1 MLLRAPKGFVDE
13 SDPKVCQIGH
23 PAPPWLVNYADLMTE
38 MVCFFVILYALSAAL
53 NKNMQKAR
61 EQLQEMMKNGKMA
74 GEVKID
80 KEGLKIS
87 LEEQGKNVFFESG
100 SAELTPEM
108 KDMIAKLAPILRPLA
123 EKHDIIVEG
132 HTDNVPIHND
142 LYLNNWELSSA
153 RSTNVVEEFVKTQGY
168 AAERL
173 GAAGYGEN
181 RPVVPNDTPEN
192 RARNRRV
199 VFFVKNTLSAPEVAQ
214 PPPKG
219 AAAPAVETKA
229 AAADEGKT
237 EIGSLSAGG
246 ATGML
251 KNVLSKIRGK

>member
-1 MLLRAPKGFVDE
+1 MPLRAPKGFIDE

-61 EQLQEMMKNGKMA
+61 EQVQEMMKNEMVA
-74 GEVKID
+74 GQEKID

-87 LEEQGKNVFFESG
+87 LEEQKDNVFFESG
-100 SAELTPEM
+100 SAELTPQM
-108 KDMIAKLAPILRPLA
+108 KSLIEKLAPMLRPLA
-123 EKHDIIVEG
+123 EKHDILIEG

-153 RSTNVVEEFVKTQGY
+153 RATNVVEEFVKSH
-168 AAERL
+168 AFPAKRM

-181 RPVVPNDTPEN
+181 RPIASNDTPED

-199 VFFVKNTLSAPEVAQ
+199 VFFVKNSLAEEG
-214 PPPKG
+214 PPPAKAPPG
-219 AAAPAVETKA
+219 GEAAKPKAPPP
-229 AAADEGKT
+229 DEGKT

-246 ATGML
+246 ASGMF
-251 KNVLSKIRGK
+251 KSILSKIKRK